1 MTSLDL
7 IPFGAAAQ
15 RAVERQ
21 WLAAVRDHAPPGGVR
36 TAVRSSWERSLGAA
50 VPPDLREAPV
60 VMDAS
65 ALVDAVET
73 TDWLDLARTRMAEHE
88 QSFAGAG
95 HILTLFDH
103 EARMLSA
110 EGDPAAL
117 EGLAD
122 INFRP
127 GALWSEH
134 VVGTNGPGTALATG
148 SAVHIVGAEH
158 FCARWQRWHCAAV
171 PIRELSTG
179 RSLGVLD
186 VSGFRDQ
193 AHPHTLN
200 LALALALAIEQSVA
214 AREIERRYLV
224 VTRLTCLSQRYPA
237 DGVVA
242 VDRRGRILLAS
253 PAAPA
258 ELSPEHEDPALRA
271 LVPELVGRTRDSL
284 PQEVAF
290 AGDEEGGAR
299 RGVWHPVLEGR
310 TVVGGCL
317 VLEHRDS
324 GPPPRGRKA
333 PARLGS
339 PRHTFADIV
348 GESPACRSARQA
360 ALAAAATDLPVL
372 LLGEPGTGAE
382 LFAQAIHQAGSRRD
396 RPFLTANC
404 AALSRR
410 QIDAAREGTLFL
422 AELGDLPPA
431 AQATLLRA
439 LEEGEDV
446 RIIGATSRD
455 PAALLASGFAP
466 ALYRAMNVMRVQLY
480 PLRARREDLPALAG
494 RLFETVAR
502 DLGRP
507 EVVVDPEVLTAF
519 QAYTWPGNLRELRN
533 VVRRLMVLAG
543 RTIGLADLPQA
554 IRAAHHGNAMVPAP
568 LAPSSPIDLEDA
580 RLMEVINRSRTMADA
595 AAELGI
601 TRSTLY
607 RRMER
612 FGLRPKRVVDRE

>member
-7 IPFGAAAQ
+7 IPFGAEAQ

-21 WLAAVRDHAPPGGVR
+21 WLAAVRDHALPGGVR

-60 VMDAS
+60 VLDAS

-73 TDWLDLARTRMAEHE
+73 TDWLDLARARMAEHE

-122 INFRP
+122 IDFRP

-224 VTRLTCLSQRYPA
+224 VTRLTHLSQRYPA

-253 PAAPA
+253 PAAPT
-258 ELSPEHEDPALRA
+258 ELSPGREDPALRA
-271 LVPELVGRTRDSL
+271 LVPELVGRTRDPL
-284 PQEVAF
+284 PQEVAL
-290 AGDEEGGAR
+290 AGDAGGGAR
-299 RGVWHPVLEGR
+299 RGVWHPVLEGH

-317 VLEHRDS
+317 VLEHRET
-324 GPPPRGRKA
+324 GARPRARKA
-333 PARLGS
+333 PGRLGS

-360 ALAAAATDLPVL
+360 ALAAAGTDLPVL

-396 RPFLTANC
+396 RPFLAANC

-410 QIDAAREGTLFL
+410 QIEAAGEGTLFL

-466 ALYRAMNVMRVQLY
+466 ALYRAISVMRVQLH

-519 QAYTWPGNLRELRN
+519 QAYAWPGNLRELRN
-533 VVRRLMVLAG
+533 VVRRLMVFAG
-543 RTIGLADLPQA
+543 HTIGVADLPQA
-554 IRAAHHGNAMVPAP
+554 IRAAHYGNAMVPAP
-568 LAPSSPIDLEDA
+568 LAPTSPIDLEDA
-580 RLMEVINRSRTMADA
+580 RLMEVINRSHTMADA
-595 AAELGI
+595 AAELGV